1 MKISRFLNQFS
12 HFIRKARL
20 KSGFPIPPT
29 KYVQQKLYYSGCNT
43 WNNEKMVMTDT
54 ICISIFSILELQQV
68 MQCRQASD
76 FSAVPQGYSVVRFQ
90 IHT

>member
-1 MKISRFLNQFS
+1 MKISRRFLKQFS

-29 KYVQQKLYYSGCNT
+29 KYIQQKLYYSGCNT
-43 WNNEKMVMTDT
+43 WTMKMVMTDT
-54 ICISIFSILELQQV
+54 IYISLFSILELQQV
-68 MQCRQASD
+68 MQRRRASD
-76 FSAVPQGYSVVRFQ
+76 FSAVPQGHSVVRFQ